1 MFFKKKDA
9 LDENTIVLYAIT
21 VAQIFQD
28 SEDKFGTTPADQVQS
43 LLAHIKKDVLK
54 GGNVNPDDESLQH
67 LDIMCTSLALDES
80 GFMSGLRS
88 RFSKGDR
95 SVGQDDIQ
103 KALNLAMKY
112 VQEFVKAANKTRF

>member
-1 MFFKKKDA
+1 MFFKKKDV

-28 SEDKFGTTPADQVQS
+28 SEGKFGATPVDQVQS
-43 LLAHIKKDVLK
+43 LLTHIKKDVLK

-67 LDIMCTSLALDES
+67 LDIMCASLALDES
-80 GFMSGLRS
+80 GFMAGLRS

-95 SVGQDDIQ
+95 SVDQEDIQ

-112 VQEFVKAANKTRF
+112 VQEFVKNRQ